1 MKEYYLLTKPGII
14 YGNALNITAGFL
26 IATRG
31 HFEYL
36 FIPTLLGSSLIIGSA
51 CVFNNYFD
59 RQIDRKM
66 SRTKN
71 RALVTGTVP
80 PLNALTFG
88 TLLGTLGFLILLTY
102 TNILTVVV
110 GCLGFLFYVVVYTF
124 YKRHSPYGTL
134 VGSISGAIPPVAGY
148 TAVTN
153 NLDAAAVILFFI
165 LVFWQMPHFYAIAIR
180 RKAEYAAAKIP
191 VMPIKKGI
199 LRTKLE
205 MNFYILAYILSVMA
219 LAYYGYARW
228 TYLIVITIFGC
239 IWLWLGLSG
248 LKSNTNTDDVEWA
261 RKMFYLSLVITVA
274 FFVMASAG
282 KLLP

>member
-1 MKEYYLLTKPGII
+1 M
-14 YGNALNITAGFL
+14 
-26 IATRG
+26 IATKG
-31 HFEYL
+31 HFGYL

-51 CVFNNYFD
+51 CVFNNYID

-71 RALVTGTVP
+71 RALATGMVP
-80 PLNALTFG
+80 PLNALIYG

-102 TNILTVVV
+102 INLLTAFV
-110 GCLGFLFYVVVYTF
+110 GSLGFLFYVVVYSF
-124 YKRHSPYGTL
+124 YKRRSPYGTL
-134 VGSISGAIPPVAGY
+134 IGSISGAIPPVAGY

-153 NLDAAAVILFFI
+153 SLDAATLILFFI

-199 LRTKLE
+199 LRTKIE
-205 MNFYILAYILSVMA
+205 MIFYVLAYTLSVIA
-219 LAYYGYARW
+219 LAFYGYARW
-228 TYLIVITIFGC
+228 TYLITMTTFGC

-248 LKSNTNTDDVEWA
+248 LKIHNTREDVEWA
-261 RKMFYLSLVITVA
+261 RKMFLFSLVVTLA
-274 FFVMASAG
+274 FVMTASTG